1 MAPPSDPSWAL
12 QAYKARGRQE
22 QAQEEIRTPGVD
34 LTHDTMRHFQ
44 YIIRREVS
52 ALGGE
57 TTIEILDVLNTG
69 RSARLA
75 KPPSSKSCRAEVT
88 FSVQFRGGD
97 WALLLADKKQ
107 GRVDW
112 YHGWN
117 TVFSSNSP
125 TIERQHEWAQ

>member
-1 MAPPSDPSWAL
+1 MAPPSDPD
-12 QAYKARGRQE
+12 QAYKAGGRQE
-22 QAQEEIRTPGVD
+22 KAQKEIRTPGVD
-34 LTHDTMRHFQ
+34 LTQETIRHFQ

-69 RSARLA
+69 WSSHLA
-75 KPPSSKSCRAEVT
+75 KPPASKSCKADIT
-88 FSVQFRGGD
+88 FSVQYRGGA

-112 YHGWN
+112 YHGW
-117 TVFSSNSP
+117 TILFSSSSP
-125 TIERQHEWAQ
+125 MIERQQEWAQ